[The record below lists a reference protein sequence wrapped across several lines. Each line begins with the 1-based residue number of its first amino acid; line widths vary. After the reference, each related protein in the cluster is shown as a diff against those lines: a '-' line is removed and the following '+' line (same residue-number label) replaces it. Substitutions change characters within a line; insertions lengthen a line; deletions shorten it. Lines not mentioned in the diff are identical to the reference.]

1 MFSTG
6 WVDQFLL
13 SFDRAIKRVRIVD
26 CQEENQFTW
35 HSPIA
40 HSLGFIPSLAALLVL
55 LRKVEP
61 PAICSRQCGVQL
73 MVVVHRSECS
83 STLRRHPPGSSNS
96 PFAPGKI
103 APIAAQFSAAWNIKN
118 LLDTVFS
125 SSELKRLS

>member
-55 LRKVEP
+55 LLKVEP
-61 PAICSRQCGVQL
+61 PAICSRHAGFSWWLLFTVRSAPQL
-73 MVVVHRSECS
+73 SDDIFS
-83 STLRRHPPGSSNS
+83 Q
-96 PFAPGKI
+96 F
-103 APIAAQFSAAWNIKN
+103 QFS
-118 LLDTVFS
+118 F
-125 SSELKRLS
+125 